1 MKNIYSN
8 IYKPNLN
15 NLKRAKKNIENNNII
30 GIPTETVYGLAGN
43 AYSDNACKKIFKLK
57 KRPKNNP
64 LIVHYYNVQ
73 KLKEDCNFNNNFH
86 KLYKR
91 FCPGPITFILNLKK
105 NSKISKIVTN
115 KKGALAVRFP
125 KHPVARSL
133 LKKLDFPL
141 AAPSANLSSKVSA
154 VSSDNVK
161 EDFGKKI
168 KYVLEG
174 GKSSIGLE
182 STIIDIRNRPKILR
196 LGGLETSVIKKVLK
210 KKILMNTN
218 PKKISS
224 PGQLKI
230 HYSPGI
236 PIRLNVKRIKNNE
249 AFLLFSKKK
258 ERKSNYY
265 FLSQKGDLKEA
276 AKNLYSTLRKIKK
289 NKYKSIAVGKIPN
302 KGLGKTINDRLI
314 RASKF

>member
-1 MKNIYSN
+1 MKINLANI
-8 IYKPNLN
+8 K
-15 NLKRAKKNIENNNII
+15 KAKKLLNKCECVA
-30 GIPTETVYGLAGN
+30 IPTETVYGLAGN

-115 KKGALAVRFP
+115 KKDALAVRFP